1 MGYSKQ
7 RASRSVNLEHTPEKS
22 TGFDGASQHGG
33 EARIVLGQ
41 TDPHY
46 RIRTG
51 AIQGFLQVSGGFSV
65 MRAVRLSAFSLLLPA
80 VFAGSAFSQQPQN
93 VPDAPAPQAQ
103 SAPPNAPVPQNQ
115 PLPDLK
121 NQVAPGKAT
130 TSDQDGAAAAGQPAP
145 NIGSGAVGA
154 PQQAPPPDAIQPA
167 PPATGAPGQEPV
179 VPPEDGSR
187 TPTIHIPVTYVDV
200 PVTVKD
206 KHGKEVPG
214 LPWWRFRI
222 YEDGVRQRIAWFTT
236 DAFPLS
242 IAFVVDATLP
252 SDIMYKV
259 NKSFSEVNNAL
270 TPADTVAIVSYG
282 GTGPQL
288 ITTFTAAQANRL
300 PAAFEMAKRP
310 GEQPGVPLTDG
321 PFATGPTVNGL
332 PADPTLTPQ
341 RGNASGIL
349 NLPKEVHPLN
359 DAILYAAEQLASQ
372 PRGRRRI
379 IYVVTDGKNSR
390 SKASYKEVVQYLLS
404 NNISVFGTNVGDS
417 ALWGIGYL
425 DRTKLP
431 FLQPEDLLPRYAIAT
446 GGDVDHEVSENGIQN
461 AFVKIADSVRT
472 AYTLGYYS
480 HQPTISGK
488 YHVIDVHLE
497 GLPGYQID
505 AKQGY
510 YPSVSEQ

>member
-1 MGYSKQ
+1 M
-7 RASRSVNLEHTPEKS
+7 RAIQLSALSLVVPVVFACS
-22 TGFDGASQHGG
+22 A
-33 EARIVLGQ
+33 LGQ
-41 TDPHY
+41 
-46 RIRTG
+46 
-51 AIQGFLQVSGGFSV
+51 
-65 MRAVRLSAFSLLLPA
+65 
-80 VFAGSAFSQQPQN
+80 QQQN

-103 SAPPNAPVPQNQ
+103 SAPNAPTPQSQ
-115 PLPDLK
+115 PSSLPNLK
-121 NQVAPGKAT
+121 DVAPGKGTNA
-130 TSDQDGAAAAGQPAP
+130 DQDGAAAAGQPAP
-145 NIGSGAVGA
+145 QTSNGTAGA
-154 PQQAPPPDAIQPA
+154 PTPQDQPPPPDAIQPA
-167 PPATGAPGQEPV
+167 PPVMGTPGQEPY
-179 VPPEDGSR
+179 
-187 TPTIHIPVTYVDV
+187 TIVTGVTYVDV

-206 KHGKEVPG
+206 KHGKEIPG

-222 YEDGVRQRIAWFTT
+222 YEDGIRQNIAFFTT
-236 DAFPLS
+236 DAYPLS

-252 SDIMYKV
+252 SDIMSKV
-259 NKSFSEVNNAL
+259 NRSFSEVNNAL
-270 TPADTVAIVSYG
+270 TPADTVSVISYG

-288 ITTFTAAQANRL
+288 ITPFTAAQGTRL
-300 PAAFEMAKRP
+300 PAAFELAKKP

-372 PRGRRRI
+372 PRGRRRV

-390 SKASYKEVVQYLLS
+390 SKATYKEVVQYLLA
-404 NNISVFGTNVGDS
+404 NNISVYGTNVGDS

-446 GGDVDHEVSENGIQN
+446 GGDVDHEIHENGIQA

-488 YHVIDVHLE
+488 YHVIDVRLE
-497 GLPGYQID
+497 GLSGYQID

-510 YPSVSEQ
+510 YPTASAQ

>member
-1 MGYSKQ
+1 M
-7 RASRSVNLEHTPEKS
+7 AHLNSVEGS
-22 TGFDGASQHGG
+22 CVD
-33 EARIVLGQ
+33 LGQ
-41 TDPHY
+41 SDPQD
-46 RIRTG
+46 RIRMR
-51 AIQGFLQVSGGFSV
+51 AIQGFLTVSGGCSV
-65 MRAVRLSAFSLLLPA
+65 MRAVRLTAFSLFFPA
-80 VFAGSAFSQQPQN
+80 VFAGLAFGQPPQN
-93 VPDAPAPQAQ
+93 VPDAPAPQAPASRNQ
-103 SAPPNAPVPQNQ
+103 TAPPNAPAPQNQ

-121 NQVAPGKAT
+121 NQVAPGKGT
-130 TSDQDGAAAAGQPAP
+130 TPDQDGAAAAQPAP
-145 NIGSGAVGA
+145 NIGSGTVGA
-154 PQQAPPPDAIQPA
+154 QEQAPPPNSVQPG

-179 VPPEDGSR
+179 APPEGPQ
-187 TPTIHIPVTYVDV
+187 TQAPTIGVTVTYVDV
-200 PVTVKD
+200 PVTVRD

-222 YEDGVRQRIAWFTT
+222 YEDGRPQRIAWFTT
-236 DAFPLS
+236 DAYPLS

-252 SDIMYKV
+252 SDIMSKV
-259 NKSFSEVNNAL
+259 NRSFSEVNNAL

-288 ITTFTAAQANRL
+288 VTTFTAAQANRL

-321 PFATGPTVNGL
+321 PFATGPTVNGIA
-332 PADPTLTPQ
+332 ADPTLTPQ
-341 RGNASGIL
+341 RNNSSGIL

-359 DAILYAAEQLASQ
+359 DAILFAAEQLASQ

-379 IYVVTDGKNSR
+379 IYVVTDGKNTR
-390 SKASYKEVVQYLLS
+390 SKATYKEVVQYLLS
-404 NNISVFGTNVGDS
+404 NNISVYGTNVGDS

-431 FLQPEDLLPRYAIAT
+431 FLQPEDLLPRYALAT
-446 GGDVDHEVSENGIQN
+446 GGDIDHELSENGIQN
-461 AFVKIADSVRT
+461 AFVKITDSVRT
-472 AYTLGYYS
+472 QYTLGYYS

-510 YPSVSEQ
+510 YPSVEQ